1 MLDDATKD
9 VRTPTH
15 ELTVA
20 PDVLKSR
27 RRINT
32 QPPGLSAAGLR
43 SLRGRDFVSGSP
55 AASSA
60 ADGTVEVTTDPDV
73 DRSTGGG
80 DESNGDVS
88 GSAPSSSP
96 STRCWPD
103 SMRPIEQATRP
114 GWPALGNEICSST
127 ISTGRGRAAGR
138 MARGAAAGAR
148 PAAGAAG
155 NRCARCLEC
164 FECPAACAL
173 ARPRAGRL
181 HPPPGRG
188 HRQCASRRHQSRPRN
203 HARRTAPASRSQ
215 FSAACVAHGLIA
227 AGEIALKEHDRLAP
241 AKTMMERS

>member
-73 DRSTGGG
+73 DRSTEGG

-103 SMRPIEQATRP
+103 PMRPIEQATRP
-114 GWPALGNEICSST
+114 GRAGTRERDLLVYDLDWTRTRGWKNGAGCC
-127 ISTGRGRAAGR
+127 GRRTTC
-138 MARGAAAGAR
+138 R
-148 PAAGAAG
+148 PCCRQ
-155 NRCARCLEC
+155 RCARCLEC
-164 FECPAACAL
+164 FECPPACAL

-188 HRQCASRRHQSRPRN
+188 HRQCASRRRQSRPRN
-203 HARRTAPASRSQ
+203 HAR
-215 FSAACVAHGLIA
+215 
-227 AGEIALKEHDRLAP
+227 
-241 AKTMMERS
+241 

>member
-103 SMRPIEQATRP
+103 PMRPIEQATRP
-114 GWPALGNEICSST
+114 GCPALGTRSARLRSRLDEDARLEEWRGVLRQAHDLPPVLQAIVALDAWNVLSVLQHAPWL
-127 ISTGRGRAAGR
+127 GRVLAASILRQAGVT
-138 MARGAAAGAR
+138 ASAHLAAINLG
-148 PAAGAAG
+148 
-155 NRCARCLEC
+155 LETMPV
-164 FECPAACAL
+164 E
-173 ARPRAGRL
+173 R
-181 HPPPGRG
+181 
-188 HRQCASRRHQSRPRN
+188 RRHRDRN
-203 HARRTAPASRSQ
+203 FR
-215 FSAACVAHGLIA
+215 LL
-227 AGEIALKEHDRLAP
+227 ALP
-241 AKTMMERS
+241 MG

>member
-15 ELTVA
+15 DVA

-103 SMRPIEQATRP
+103 PMRPIEQATRP

-148 PAAGAAG
+148 PAARAAG
-155 NRCARCLEC
+155 NVALDAWNVLSVLQHAPWLGRVLAASILRQAGVTASAHLAAINLGLETMPV
-164 FECPAACAL
+164 E
-173 ARPRAGRL
+173 R
-181 HPPPGRG
+181 
-188 HRQCASRRHQSRPRN
+188 RRHRDRN
-203 HARRTAPASRSQ
+203 FR
-215 FSAACVAHGLIA
+215 LL
-227 AGEIALKEHDRLAP
+227 ALP
-241 AKTMMERS
+241 MG

>member
-1 MLDDATKD
+1 MQNDIDGELVHLEDLMLDDATKD

-20 PDVLKSR
+20 PEVLKSR

-43 SLRGRDFVSGSP
+43 SL
-55 AASSA
+55 SSA

-73 DRSTGGG
+73 DRSTEGG

-103 SMRPIEQATRP
+103 PMRPIEQATRP

-138 MARGAAAGAR
+138 TARGAAAGR
-148 PAAGAAG
+148 RCCRQSLRSMPGMFGRVLAASILRQAGVTASAHLAAINLG
-155 NRCARCLEC
+155 LETMPV
-164 FECPAACAL
+164 E
-173 ARPRAGRL
+173 R
-181 HPPPGRG
+181 
-188 HRQCASRRHQSRPRN
+188 RRHRDRN
-203 HARRTAPASRSQ
+203 FR
-215 FSAACVAHGLIA
+215 LL
-227 AGEIALKEHDRLAP
+227 ALP
-241 AKTMMERS
+241 MG